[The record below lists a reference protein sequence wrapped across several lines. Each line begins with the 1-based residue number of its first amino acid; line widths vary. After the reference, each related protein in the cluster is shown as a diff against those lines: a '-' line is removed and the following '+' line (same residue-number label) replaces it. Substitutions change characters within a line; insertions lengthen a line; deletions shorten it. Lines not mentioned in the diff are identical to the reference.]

1 MDRPAKIIVA
11 LVAIAVIAF
20 FVFTK
25 LSGWHKDKMDTAV
38 RQEQNAWQNKT
49 DKLEEEITALKE
61 ELTVVKGQKVPE
73 KKLAEVF
80 GEEPKQAEKGAEPS
94 AEKKPGLADI
104 ERQIMAF
111 FTYLNGRPYVQ
122 ALKLEGGTYHQYQI
136 GVEKLSSHL
145 PINTGEMDSLYNM
158 VRNVAHFYRVLG
170 KQRVLLTKQI
180 LQNEPEVI
188 ESVMQTFYQWFTMD
202 DEGKAALEG
211 RPSLEVQYEYAGYLL
226 NTLGGRSYLLRRS
239 PRVRTL
245 TAYYCVLI
253 LDKANDAGLNSRGID
268 IRPYIKSTLNEI
280 ENQIGLIYQ
289 KAYIAKLNE
298 LRLKY
303 P

>member
-1 MDRPAKIIVA
+1 MYLLFRIPASKGRLNISNQNGVGYGKMDRPAKIIVA

-136 GVEKLSSHL
+136 G
-145 PINTGEMDSLYNM
+145 
-158 VRNVAHFYRVLG
+158 
-170 KQRVLLTKQI
+170 
-180 LQNEPEVI
+180 
-188 ESVMQTFYQWFTMD
+188 
-202 DEGKAALEG
+202 
-211 RPSLEVQYEYAGYLL
+211 
-226 NTLGGRSYLLRRS
+226 GGRKI
-239 PRVRTL
+239 
-245 TAYYCVLI
+245 I
-253 LDKANDAGLNSRGID
+253 LPSAD
-268 IRPYIKSTLNEI
+268 
-280 ENQIGLIYQ
+280 
-289 KAYIAKLNE
+289 
-298 LRLKY
+298 
-303 P
+303 